1 MAGIDEAGRGSL
13 AGPVLAAIVVLH
25 PERPVEG
32 LRDSKKLA
40 PGRRKQLF
48 EEIRSKATFCAIG
61 QATAAEIDELNI
73 HHATLLAM
81 RRAWSEVP
89 FEVGHVLVDGLHCP
103 ELAAPCTAIVRGDL
117 SVPVISAASILAKV
131 ARDEAM
137 LAYHGQCS
145 HYGFDR
151 NKGYPTA
158 QHIAALHE
166 HGPSDLHR
174 KSFRP
179 VREVM
184 RGQAG
189 V

>member
-1 MAGIDEAGRGSL
+1 M
-13 AGPVLAAIVVLH
+13 
-25 PERPVEG
+25 
-32 LRDSKKLA
+32 
-40 PGRRKQLF
+40 
-48 EEIRSKATFCAIG
+48 
-61 QATAAEIDELNI
+61 
-73 HHATLLAM
+73 
-81 RRAWSEVP
+81 
-89 FEVGHVLVDGLHCP
+89 
-103 ELAAPCTAIVRGDL
+103 
-117 SVPVISAASILAKV
+117 ISAASILAKV

-189 V
+189 G